1 MVPYKHYA
9 ALEIE
14 EVLEEAERAEEEPTT
29 KLPETYAEESTM
41 QRWKKDFSEQ
51 MPLMA
56 GQLEQI
62 AADLGMGEPSL
73 IQLSEKPLQ
82 RLRAAVNALQELPS
96 KISSLA
102 YAFCLLISHPV
113 CVQRPSLSL

>member
-1 MVPYKHYA
+1 MTRLKLCMVPYKHYA
-9 ALEIE
+9 ASEIE
-14 EVLEEAERAEEEPTT
+14 EVLEEAERGEEEAISGF
-29 KLPETYAEESTM
+29 PETHAEESTM

-62 AADLGMGEPSL
+62 AADLGMGEASL
-73 IQLSEKPLQ
+73 IQLSKKPLV
-82 RLRAAVNALQELPS
+82 RLRAAVNVLQELPS

-102 YAFCLLISHPV
+102 YAFRLLLSHPV
-113 CVQRPSLSL
+113 CV

>member
-9 ALEIE
+9 ASEIE
-14 EVLEEAERAEEEPTT
+14 EVLEEAERTKKEPAVGF
-29 KLPETYAEESTM
+29 PETYAEESTM

-62 AADLGMGEPSL
+62 ATDLGMGEPSL

-82 RLRAAVNALQELPS
+82 RLRAAVDVLQEVPS
-96 KISSLA
+96 KVSSLA
-102 YAFCLLISHPV
+102 YAFWLLISHPV
-113 CVQRPSLSL
+113 CVQCPSSSL

>member
-9 ALEIE
+9 ASEIE
-14 EVLEEAERAEEEPTT
+14 EVLKEAEKAEKEPATD
-29 KLPETYAEESTM
+29 LPETYAEESTM

-62 AADLGMGEPSL
+62 AADLGMGKSSL
-73 IQLSEKPLQ
+73 IRLSEKPLQ
-82 RLRAAVNALQELPS
+82 RLRAAVDVLQELPS

-102 YAFCLLISHPV
+102 YAFWLLISHPV
-113 CVQRPSLSL
+113 CVQRPSPSL